1 MMKGQVTAEY
11 LLLVAVGISLL
22 GISLAALSTI
32 KSAEGTVYARE
43 KARMAA
49 GDISSIASEICALGD
64 GNVRAYSL
72 ESAGLECSGNT
83 VLVSVG
89 NESASAGVPGCEV
102 ECGGAHSGEI
112 SIRNSHGTVE
122 IG

>member
-1 MMKGQVTAEY
+1 MRGQVTAEY

-22 GISLAALSTI
+22 GISIAALSTI
-32 KSAEGTVYARE
+32 KEAESTVYAME
-43 KARMAA
+43 KARMVA

-64 GNVRAYSL
+64 GNSRAYSM
-72 ESAGLECSGNT
+72 ESALLECSGST
-83 VLVSVG
+83 VSVSVG
-89 NESASAGVPGCEV
+89 NGTASAGVPGCEV

-112 SIRNSHGTVE
+112 SIKNSQGTVE